1 VRPEKHALHELTARS
16 LKGRTNISL
25 WSPHPKF
32 FECIKGWDKTLGITV
47 SESSSRDK
55 PSSQKEDRKQM
66 ELSNIQIVECT
77 LLPPDEAWIICNRD
91 APQIPESLRAT
102 LPVPCVLTGDA
113 DQAKRMLN
121 LLRATSFFRSKP
133 ASRETSARKM
143 SR

>member
-1 VRPEKHALHELTARS
+1 
-16 LKGRTNISL
+16 
-25 WSPHPKF
+25 
-32 FECIKGWDKTLGITV
+32 
-47 SESSSRDK
+47 
-55 PSSQKEDRKQM
+55 M

-77 LLPPDEAWIICNRD
+77 DLAADEAWIICNRD

-113 DQAKRMLN
+113 NQAHHMLN

>member
-1 VRPEKHALHELTARS
+1 
-16 LKGRTNISL
+16 
-25 WSPHPKF
+25 
-32 FECIKGWDKTLGITV
+32 
-47 SESSSRDK
+47 
-55 PSSQKEDRKQM
+55 M
-66 ELSNIQIVECT
+66 ELSNIQIVEST
-77 LLPPDEAWIICNRD
+77 LLPADEAWIICNRD